1 MRTSVF
7 ASILLL
13 LCASLLGANALAQS
27 YKCQGADGKIE
38 YSDRP
43 CAEGKAIL
51 ADPSKKSGAS
61 FKPMIAPMERLNTLF
76 TEYHDRLCE
85 REKLATEIDIANRNG
100 TMKKGSDEWKAK
112 EERLSLLND
121 TQVEF
126 QEKAGKIAQPSGLES
141 EESKELRRFRT
152 KLRECGKIP
161 EPPPAPPKAPAKA
174 PAKK

>member
-1 MRTSVF
+1 MRTPFF
-7 ASILLL
+7 ALLL
-13 LCASLLGANALAQS
+13 LFLCTSALAQS

-43 CAEGKAIL
+43 CAEGKSIL
-51 ADPSKKSGAS
+51 TDPSKKSGAS
-61 FKPMIAPMERLNTLF
+61 FKPMVAPMERLNALF

-100 TMKKGSDEWKAK
+100 TMKKGSEEWKAK

-126 QEKAGKIAQPSGLES
+126 QEKAGKIAQPAGLES

-152 KLRECGKIP
+152 KLRDCGKIP
-161 EPPPAPPKAPAKA
+161 EPPPAPPAPAKA
-174 PAKK
+174 PPKK